1 MTLKLGV
8 LIKNLTYWS
17 DVSFKESG
25 LPPQTVLTLP
35 ILEGLD
41 GTQKMSKSLNN
52 HIGILDTPNDMLGK
66 CMSIPDELILRY
78 FKLLTHLTQS
88 QLKSIENQL
97 NAGENPRNIK
107 LELASTIVNQF
118 HSSNDASKA
127 KENFIN
133 VFSNHSIL
141 NDIPEINL
149 STNDPIHLINFIC
162 DHQLAPSKKEARR
175 LLEQGA
181 ISINNEKIT
190 NPNHEFM
197 PKNETILKVGKRK
210 FLKIIP

>member
-1 MTLKLGV
+1 
-8 LIKNLTYWS
+8 
-17 DVSFKESG
+17 
-25 LPPQTVLTLP
+25 
-35 ILEGLD
+35 
-41 GTQKMSKSLNN
+41 
-52 HIGILDTPNDMLGK
+52 
-66 CMSIPDELILRY
+66 MSIPDELILRY

-133 VFSNHSIL
+133 VFSNHSIP

-162 DHQLAPSKKEARR
+162 DHQLAPSKKKPDAS
-175 LLEQGA
+175 LNKA
-181 ISINNEKIT
+181 PS
-190 NPNHEFM
+190 P
-197 PKNETILKVGKRK
+197 
-210 FLKIIP
+210 